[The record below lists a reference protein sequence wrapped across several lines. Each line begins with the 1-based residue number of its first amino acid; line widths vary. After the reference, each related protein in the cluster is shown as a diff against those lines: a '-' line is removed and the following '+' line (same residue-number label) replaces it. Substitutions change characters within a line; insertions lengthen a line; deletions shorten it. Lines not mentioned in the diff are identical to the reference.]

1 MKKGCYKDDGS
12 VAALFLFLTG
22 QDYCGRT
29 VMTAL
34 PLSQSAIAVICD
46 RLYVK

>member
-1 MKKGCYKDDGS
+1 MKKGCYKDEGF
-12 VAALFLFLTG
+12 VAALSDRTG
-22 QDYCGRT
+22 LLWQVA

-46 RLYVK
+46 ESYVK

>member
-22 QDYCGRT
+22 QDYCGRIA

-34 PLSQSAIAVICD
+34 PLS
-46 RLYVK
+46 

>member
-22 QDYCGRT
+22 QDYCGR
-29 VMTAL
+29 L

-46 RLYVK
+46 RSYVK